1 MYIQKFLFCLACMLL
16 AGAVVA
22 QKKIQKN
29 IEKIVTAPDA
39 LAHLTFLAAD
49 EMRGRDTGSP
59 EIDMAANYLKTQFI
73 QNGIAPG
80 EGNSN
85 GYFQDFPM
93 EKIIPPVA
101 GSFVLGGTSFAWKE
115 DLMPLNGV
123 GANLQGDVVFV
134 GYGTPQ
140 DFETHDVRGKIVV
153 ALAGSPET
161 VRPLRA
167 LLRESP
173 VKNKLAAAHGAL
185 ALVEVM
191 ALQGMPWAAV
201 QSYFSATRIVLKNDP
216 SQPLSHV
223 VLRNSESPALKA
235 FMESHQ
241 AKGALEVK
249 GISSKLIRGRN
260 VAGIVR
266 GTDATLSQQW
276 VVVSAHYD
284 HVGVKRND
292 TPDSIYNG
300 ARDNAIGTVSLL
312 EAARFLSQH
321 PPKRS
326 VLFLAFTAEEKGL
339 LGSEWYVNHPL
350 MPLEKMVFD
359 LNADGGGYND
369 TSIATVVALNRT
381 SVDKQMQEACAA
393 FGLGLG
399 GDPAPEQ
406 TLYDHSDNVNFAIK
420 GVPAAN
426 LSPGV
431 KAFDEALMKYYH
443 QPPDE
448 VSSLDM
454 TYLEKFFRAFALTTF
469 RIADDK
475 ALPVWIKGDKYEEAG
490 KKLYGAR

>member
-1 MYIQKFLFCLACMLL
+1 MCFKNALFLLACMVL
-16 AGAVVA
+16 AGSVFA

-59 EIDMAANYLKTQFI
+59 EIDIAANYLKIQFI
-73 QNGIAPG
+73 QNGIAPVA
-80 EGNSN
+80 GNSN

-101 GSFVLGGTSFAWKE
+101 GTLTLDGTSFAWKD
-115 DLMPLNGV
+115 DLVPLNGV
-123 GANLQGDVVFV
+123 GASLQGEVVFV
-134 GYGTPQ
+134 GYGKPQ
-140 DFETHDVRGKIVV
+140 DFETYDVRGKIVV

-161 VRPLRA
+161 TRPLRA

-173 VKNKLAAAHGAL
+173 PKNKLAAAHGAL

-191 ALQGMPWAAV
+191 ALPGMPWAAV
-201 QSYFSATRIVLKNDP
+201 QSYFSANRIVLKNDP
-216 SQPLSHV
+216 SQPLPHV

-235 FMESHQ
+235 FLESRH
-241 AKGALEVK
+241 AKGALDVK
-249 GISSKLIRGRN
+249 GIPSKPLRGRN
-260 VAGIVR
+260 VAGIIR

-284 HVGVKRND
+284 HVGVKHND

-300 ARDNAIGTVSLL
+300 ARDNAIGTVALL
-312 EAARFLSQH
+312 ETARFLSQH

-326 VLFLAFTAEEKGL
+326 VLFVAFTAEEKGL
-339 LGSEWYVNHPL
+339 LGSERYVNHPL

-359 LNADGGGYND
+359 LNCDGGGYND

-406 TLYDHSDNVNFAIK
+406 TLYDRSDNASFALK

-431 KAFDEALMKYYH
+431 KTFDEGLMKYYH

-448 VSSLDM
+448 VGSLDM
-454 TYLEKFFRAFALTTF
+454 TYLEKFFRAFVLTTF
-469 RIADDK
+469 RIANDNV
-475 ALPVWIKGDKYEEAG
+475 LPVWIKGDKYEEAG

>member
-1 MYIQKFLFCLACMLL
+1 MYFKKSLFLLICF
-16 AGAVVA
+16 VVANGVFA

-59 EIDMAANYLKTQFI
+59 EIDMAASYLRTQFI
-73 QNGIAPG
+73 QNGIAPVDG
-80 EGNSN
+80 NGNS
-85 GYFQDFPM
+85 YFQDFPL

-101 GSFVLGGTSFAWKE
+101 GSLTLGDATFAWKD
-115 DLMPLNGV
+115 DLVPLNGM
-123 GANLQGDVVFV
+123 GANLQGDVIFV
-134 GYGTPQ
+134 GYGKPQ
-140 DFETHDVRGKIVV
+140 DFETYDVRGKIVV

-191 ALQGMPWAAV
+191 ALPGMPWAAV
-201 QSYFSATRIVLKNDP
+201 QSYFSASRIVLKNDP
-216 SQPLSHV
+216 AQPLPHV
-223 VLRNSESPALKA
+223 VLRSSESPALKT
-235 FMESHQ
+235 FLESRH

-249 GISSKLIRGRN
+249 GIPSKTMRGRN
-260 VAGIVR
+260 VAGMVR
-266 GTDATLSQQW
+266 GTDATLCQQW

-284 HVGVKRND
+284 HVGVKHNE

-300 ARDNAIGTVSLL
+300 ARDNAIGTVALL
-312 EAARFLSQH
+312 ETARFLSEH

-359 LNADGGGYND
+359 LNCDGGGYND
-369 TSIATVVALNRT
+369 KTIATVIALNRT

-406 TLYDHSDNVNFAIK
+406 TLYDRSDNANFAIK
-420 GVPAAN
+420 GVPSAN

-431 KAFDEALMKYYH
+431 KTFDEALMKFYH

-448 VSSLDM
+448 VGSLDM
-454 TYLEKFFRAFALTTF
+454 TYLEKFFRAFVLTTF
-469 RIADDK
+469 RIANDNV
-475 ALPVWIKGDKYEEAG
+475 LPVWIGGDKYEAAG